1 MSDTADP
8 ELCSLIIS
16 AKTTSKFRLASP
28 LGLFCLNS
36 FHGFVFRW
44 EDRIIVCLVLYFV
57 IKMWE
62 NPYKKQQ
69 QTRQTAVKTFKK
81 HQNISTEAH
90 KKRQML
96 FYKF

>member
-28 LGLFCLNS
+28 LGLFCLKS

-44 EDRIIVCLVLYFV
+44 EDRMYCLPCALFCHKNVGKSIQKTTTNKANCSKNIQKTSEYFNGRTQKETNV
-57 IKMWE
+57 I
-62 NPYKKQQ
+62 
-69 QTRQTAVKTFKK
+69 
-81 HQNISTEAH
+81 
-90 KKRQML
+90 L
-96 FYKF
+96 